1 MDLPSIHFLFYL
13 FLFLFLLLKVLATQV
28 SDGMRSS
35 FMTLAGV
42 GMMFY
47 MSPQLAAVGLGNIIY
62 FIE

>member
-1 MDLPSIHFLFYL
+1 MLLF
-13 FLFLFLLLKVLATQV
+13 KVLATQV

-47 MSPQLAAVGLGNIIY
+47 MSPQLAAVGLGIIY
-62 FIE
+62 H